1 MNLYKE
7 NRDPVEINA
16 RQSHIERLQSV
27 AVSLDSGQIRN
38 KIKRTNFLSLQQ
50 ETLNLKPFIFLSQPT
65 FQLKSEDT
73 SEQKK
78 CTSWTKSKLLI
89 IQIMTLVPIKNL
101 LPIDTAVS

>member
-1 MNLYKE
+1 MQLPTSHPGTYKFTVRLRKKTIQKKSCLWVFLCVNLYKE

-16 RQSHIERLQSV
+16 SQSHIEHLQSV

-65 FQLKSEDT
+65 FQL
-73 SEQKK
+73 
-78 CTSWTKSKLLI
+78 
-89 IQIMTLVPIKNL
+89 
-101 LPIDTAVS
+101 